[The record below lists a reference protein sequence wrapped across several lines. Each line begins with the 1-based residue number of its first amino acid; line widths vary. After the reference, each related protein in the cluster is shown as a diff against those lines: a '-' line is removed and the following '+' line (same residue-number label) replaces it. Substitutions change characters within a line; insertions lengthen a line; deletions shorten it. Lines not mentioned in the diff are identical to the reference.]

1 MLLGVSKYLIHI
13 IHVFND
19 NNMCIYNLGT
29 LSAKAGPAASCV
41 GCLGFAGFSLVIDKI
56 VGH

>member
-1 MLLGVSKYLIHI
+1 
-13 IHVFND
+13 
-19 NNMCIYNLGT
+19 MCIYNLGT